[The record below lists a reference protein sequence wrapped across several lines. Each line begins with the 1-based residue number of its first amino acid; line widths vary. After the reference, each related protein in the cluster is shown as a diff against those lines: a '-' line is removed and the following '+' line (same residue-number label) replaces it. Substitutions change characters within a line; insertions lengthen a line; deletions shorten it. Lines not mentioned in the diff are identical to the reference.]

1 MSGSCRVLIEAVL
14 PASGYSAICSSRYFA
29 WEVPHMS
36 SMDLESP
43 DADAVEQHA
52 DVIPED
58 SDADEPAETH
68 ETPLE
73 ANQADSAEQDRI
85 LAVDDDEYR

>member
-1 MSGSCRVLIEAVL
+1 
-14 PASGYSAICSSRYFA
+14 
-29 WEVPHMS
+29 MS
-36 SMDLESP
+36 SMDPESP
-43 DADAVEQHA
+43 DADVAEQHA
-52 DVIPED
+52 DALPD
-58 SDADEPAETH
+58 DTDADEPAETH